1 MSFSKC
7 GLEFLIFYIV
17 DLVSLLHMVGCLAP
31 FISFFNAIITLLEC
45 VEFLNSSST
54 PLCFNWFPFPIVLF
68 STSSN
73 QLFSGA
79 FFTVHVQISHRCR
92 CVCFTIILYRWNVA
106 NTFTCVLFIHS
117 ISPSDIVSKWM
128 GESEQHVSDL
138 FQEARKKAPSIIFL
152 DEIDSLC
159 GPRGENNENEPSRR
173 IKSELL
179 VHMQV
184 FCFPWK

>member
-1 MSFSKC
+1 
-7 GLEFLIFYIV
+7 
-17 DLVSLLHMVGCLAP
+17 
-31 FISFFNAIITLLEC
+31 
-45 VEFLNSSST
+45 
-54 PLCFNWFPFPIVLF
+54 
-68 STSSN
+68 
-73 QLFSGA
+73 
-79 FFTVHVQISHRCR
+79 
-92 CVCFTIILYRWNVA
+92 
-106 NTFTCVLFIHS
+106 
-117 ISPSDIVSKWM
+117 M

-179 VHMQV
+179 VHMHV